1 MLCYVMLCYV
11 MLCYVTLCLKNI
23 CIIQE
28 LHKVFV
34 LALSNCFYYILDGE
48 RKVEYSKPTENQNK
62 ENILLKA
69 VNNPVFIPRSFQEP
83 ATYFAPT
90 SSSILPSA
98 VNAPEFV
105 PGETFLRH
113 EESPEETA
121 LIIEFVNNK
130 IQQLTEDPGLLDELS
145 VSMANYLSACI
156 TVENEMILISGILF
170 EKVGN
175 DLNYQ
180 VIKKWSPL
188 IQQGIVML
196 CKLYSFMQKYCLDRR
211 QET

>member
-1 MLCYVMLCYV
+1 MLKIDSYF
-11 MLCYVTLCLKNI
+11 I
-23 CIIQE
+23 SD
-28 LHKVFV
+28 
-34 LALSNCFYYILDGE
+34 AE
-48 RKVEYSKPTENQNK
+48 RKVECSKTIKNQSK
-62 ENILLKA
+62 DKILLKA

-130 IQQLTEDPGLLDELS
+130 IQQLTRDPGLLDELS
-145 VSMANYLSACI
+145 VSMANYLSSCI
-156 TVENEMILISGILF
+156 TVENEMITASHILF
-170 EKVGN
+170 EKVG
-175 DLNYQ
+175 DH
-180 VIKKWSPL
+180 
-188 IQQGIVML
+188 
-196 CKLYSFMQKYCLDRR
+196 
-211 QET
+211 